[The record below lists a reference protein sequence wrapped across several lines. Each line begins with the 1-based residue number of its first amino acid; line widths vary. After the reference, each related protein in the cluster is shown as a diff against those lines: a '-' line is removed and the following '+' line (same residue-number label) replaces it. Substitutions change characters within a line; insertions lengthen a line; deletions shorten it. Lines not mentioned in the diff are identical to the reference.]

1 MEEMETPYSHLSAKP
16 FSLPVNTTN
25 MYQLKPLKDP
35 DAEEFPPT
43 RNPSEIG
50 DDDSSLP
57 GGGSTKPDV
66 DSVDG
71 AVNGI
76 DDGLLPE
83 KPSHPYPKPSLDPK
97 FHGEYPPSSIP
108 EIPFGLGPTPEVP
121 DVNVYQHKKTVAQGM
136 MDIALLSANAN
147 QMRYVLESGGN
158 HPYYYVSIT
167 LIGISLLLQVAV
179 GVGLILNSRYNVS
192 YETSMRKANRI
203 NNYTVLAIFLITVMN
218 VFISAFGIASVSSP
232 AFPPSPRIEEGGG
245 PEIELRD

>member
-1 MEEMETPYSHLSAKP
+1 MTDSRGKYSRALAPMASKEEDLEEMETPYSHLSAKP

-57 GGGSTKPDV
+57 G
-66 DSVDG
+66 
-71 AVNGI
+71 
-76 DDGLLPE
+76 E

>member
-1 MEEMETPYSHLSAKP
+1 METPYSHLSAKP